1 MGVQMIPGLA
11 VLLLAFA
18 APGARQPASA
28 RVPAPTFEQ
37 ISQAAQQARDQN
49 RDEDAIRLFQQG
61 LKLKPDWDEGLWYLG
76 TLSYEKER
84 FREARDLLR
93 HFLAQNPQHGPGWA
107 LLGLSEYKTREY
119 GRALPHLQRARALGL
134 EDRKELANAVFYHEA
149 VLLTRSEQ
157 YHDSLLLLY
166 QMRGAGQAQEALEEP
181 AGLAVLGYPLLP
193 EEVPAQRRAL
203 VRMAGAGNFARL
215 DQRRADAEKLLRE
228 MVDEYPREPG
238 VHYQYGLLLLD
249 DRPAEGIAEME
260 KELTITP
267 SYVPARLRLAE
278 YYLAQSEPAKAR
290 PYVDEVIKME
300 PGNATA
306 HLLLG
311 EALGKTGDDA
321 GSIRELELAR
331 ELAPKRGKVL
341 WALLRAYKA
350 AGRQSDADRIRA
362 EIENL
367 SEAESAR

>member
-1 MGVQMIPGLA
+1 MGTSMITGLL
-11 VLLLAFA
+11 VLLALATSGTGH
-18 APGARQPASA
+18 PGTAQAKPQS
-28 RVPAPTFEQ
+28 FEQ
-37 ISQAAQQARDQN
+37 IAQEAQRARDEN
-49 RDEDAIRLFQQG
+49 RDEDAIRLYQQS
-61 LKLKPDWDEGLWYLG
+61 LKLNGDWDEGLWYLG
-76 TLSYEKER
+76 TLFYETDR
-84 FREARDLLR
+84 FGEARDVMR
-93 HFLAQNPQHGPGWA
+93 HFLAQNPNNGPGWA

-119 GRALPHLQRARALGL
+119 GRALQHLQRSRTVGL
-134 EDRKELANAVFYHEA
+134 EDRKELANAVFFFEA
-149 VLLTRSEQ
+149 ALLTRAQQ

-166 QMRGAGQAQEALEEP
+166 QMRGAGQPQESLEEV

-193 EEVPAQRRAL
+193 EEVPAQRKAL
-203 VRMAGAGNFARL
+203 IRQAGAANFARI
-215 DQRRADAEKLLRE
+215 DQRRADAEALLRK
-228 MVDEYPREPG
+228 MVAQYPQEPG

-260 KELTITP
+260 KELAITP

-290 PYVDEVIKME
+290 PYVDEAIKME

-311 EALGKTGDDA
+311 ETLGKTGDDA